1 MMREP
6 ERAYDSF
13 VVRLWRDPASGRLL
27 RAEVEH
33 VQTGNISAERGV
45 PPEWILDCVRS
56 CLEGRVGDGAG
67 EREREAAPSGSPDSA
82 RGSGRPVGS

>member
-33 VQTGNISAERGV
+33 VQTGTISAERGV
-45 PPEWILDCVRS
+45 PPEWILDCLRS
-56 CLEGRVGDGAG
+56 CLEGRLGAGAG
-67 EREREAAPSGSPDSA
+67 EPERDAATFGSPTPD
-82 RGSGRPVGS
+82 RKPERTR